1 MSEGRHPDGRDESA
15 RDASAR
21 EESAREEWQ
30 SALRESEARFR
41 NVVQG
46 APDGVAILRG
56 PVITY
61 LNPRAARMLGLEEPE
76 HGYGRAIT
84 DFLHPDDREL
94 AVARIRG
101 MVQSGK
107 PFDSAHE
114 YRSRSL
120 DGRELT
126 VEISSILIELDGQR
140 AVLAFARDVTE
151 RKALQARLAQADRL
165 SALGVLSAGVA
176 HEINNPLAYV
186 LLNLEFI
193 EREVERMTEHGA
205 PAGLLQRV
213 REAQH
218 GAERVATIVR
228 DLRTFARDDRGS
240 RGPVRIETAI
250 EAALNIASGEI
261 RRRGRVV
268 RQYREV
274 PAVDGNAARLEQVFV
289 NLLMNAAHA
298 LPEGAPERN
307 EVTVAI
313 REDNGNVLVG
323 ISDTGIGMSEATIA
337 RIFDPFFTTKPPGV
351 GTGLGLPICQGIVRA
366 HGGSLDVTST
376 PDRGST
382 FTVTL
387 PAFRG
392 QVVVPSP
399 PPPAPVTQEA
409 RGRVLIVDDDAAVGR
424 TLSLALEADHD
435 ITVVSSAQEALGELR
450 ASQRGPGFDAVL
462 CDVLM
467 PGMTGGELFEAVKSE
482 FPDVERRF
490 IFMSGGLWAKG
501 TSDFSARVP
510 NRLLEK
516 PFSLEQ
522 VRGALREVVVAV
534 RGKALPTTSP

>member
-1 MSEGRHPDGRDESA
+1 MDDERRDSV
-15 RDASAR
+15 RGGGTR
-21 EESAREEWQ
+21 EEGQ
-30 SALRESEARFR
+30 SRTETALRESEERFR
-41 NVVQG
+41 NVVQA

-61 LNPRAARMLGLEEPE
+61 LNPRAARMLGLEKPE
-76 HGYGRAIT
+76 HGYGRHIT
-84 DFLHPDDREL
+84 EFLHPDDREL
-94 AVARIRG
+94 AVTRIRA

-193 EREVERMTEHGA
+193 EREVERLVEGGAA
-205 PAGLLQRV
+205 PALLQRV

-228 DLRTFARDDRGS
+228 DLRTFARDDGGS
-240 RGPVRIETAI
+240 RGPVRIETAL
-250 EAALNIASGEI
+250 EAALNIVSGEI
-261 RRRGRVV
+261 RRRGRIV

-289 NLLMNAAHA
+289 NLLMNAAQA
-298 LPEGAPERN
+298 LPDDDPDRHQ
-307 EVTVAI
+307 VTVSL
-313 REDNGNVLVG
+313 REEDGNVVVSV
-323 ISDTGIGMSEATIA
+323 SDTGVGMSEATLA

-351 GTGLGLPICQGIVRA
+351 GTGLGLPICQGILRA
-366 HGGSLDVTST
+366 HGGTLDVTSV
-376 PDRGST
+376 PDEGST
-382 FTVTL
+382 FHVTL
-387 PAFRG
+387 PTFRG
-392 QVVVPSP
+392 PMLPSSIP
-399 PPPAPVTQEA
+399 PPPPPRET

-435 ITVVSSAQEALGELR
+435 ITVVTSAQEALGELR
-450 ASQRGPGFDAVL
+450 ASQRSNGFDAVL

-467 PGMTGGELFEAVKSE
+467 PGMTGGELFEVARHE
-482 FPDVERRF
+482 FPEVERRF
-490 IFMSGGLWAKG
+490 IFMSGGLWAKSA
-501 TSDFSARVP
+501 SDFSARVP

-522 VRGALREVVVAV
+522 VRGALREVVIAG
-534 RGKALPTTSP
+534 REGQAPNSPG

>member
-1 MSEGRHPDGRDESA
+1 
-15 RDASAR
+15 
-21 EESAREEWQ
+21 
-30 SALRESEARFR
+30 LRESEQRFR

-61 LNPRAARMLGLEEPE
+61 LNPRAARMLGLERPE
-76 HGYGRAIT
+76 HGYGRVIT

-101 MVQSGK
+101 LVESGK
-107 PFDSAHE
+107 PFDTAHE

-193 EREVERMTEHGA
+193 EREVERMVEQGTA
-205 PAGLLQRV
+205 PALLQRV

-228 DLRTFARDDRGS
+228 DLRTFARDDGGS

-289 NLLMNAAHA
+289 NLLMNAAQA
-298 LPEGAPERN
+298 LPDDGGAMH
-307 EVTVAI
+307 EVGIAI
-313 REDNGNVLVG
+313 REENGNVLVS
-323 ISDTGIGMSEATIA
+323 ISDTGVGMSEATLA
-337 RIFDPFFTTKPPGV
+337 RIFDPFFTTKPPGI
-351 GTGLGLPICQGIVRA
+351 GTGLGLPICQGILRA
-366 HGGSLDVTST
+366 HGGTIEVASA
-376 PDRGST
+376 PERGST

-392 QVVVPSP
+392 PVMAAVVAP
-399 PPPAPVTQEA
+399 PTPATQA
-409 RGRVLIVDDDAAVGR
+409 RRGRVLIVDDDAAVGR

-450 ASQRGPGFDAVL
+450 ASQRGAGFDAVL

-467 PGMTGGELFEAVKSE
+467 PGMTGGELFEAAKSE
-482 FPDVERRF
+482 FPEVERRF

-501 TSDFSARVP
+501 ASDFSARVP

-522 VRGALREVVVAV
+522 VRGALREVVIAV
-534 RGKALPTTSP
+534 HGKAVPSTPP